1 VSRVRFAHQKAK
13 AKMWTSTGCE
23 NGDRR
28 APRVYPIFRVRPLFL
43 SLSLSF
49 SRVLSEEQ
57 SSWLRNEEPLFP
69 GTSLNALSSTAE
81 INFTLFELH
90 WKLLSL
96 CSINAIGRTIA
107 NQNNFANHNA
117 LELRIHRIFCP
128 INVYYDLYRNIR
140 SIIECYVTYWH
151 GNAIYMSA

>member
-1 VSRVRFAHQKAK
+1 MGTDGLLASIPFFASAL
-13 AKMWTSTGCE
+13 SS
-23 NGDRR
+23 
-28 APRVYPIFRVRPLFL
+28 

-81 INFTLFELH
+81 INFTLFELR

-107 NQNNFANHNA
+107 K
-117 LELRIHRIFCP
+117 
-128 INVYYDLYRNIR
+128 
-140 SIIECYVTYWH
+140 
-151 GNAIYMSA
+151 